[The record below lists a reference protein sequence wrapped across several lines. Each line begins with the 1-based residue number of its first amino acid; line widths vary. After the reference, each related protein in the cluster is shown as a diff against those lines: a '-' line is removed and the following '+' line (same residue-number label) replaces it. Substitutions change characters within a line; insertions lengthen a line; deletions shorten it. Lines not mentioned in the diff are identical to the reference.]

1 MSSWQSRP
9 QWKTFRTIM
18 QDIPFLY
25 PSVLVSL
32 QFLFFFLSVPFV
44 KSLSH
49 VSILI
54 FLFSKSATCWTCS
67 FIITRNYKQN
77 PNIILG
83 TPVIIN
89 FCPPWF
95 NFNLSL
101 RSKNEKV
108 YVLEEIHSPHLS
120 LALFPKIYIWIQQS
134 VVWNI
139 NGLSTEPLPFFS
151 FCFANRAYWIFAVGT
166 RNEEQGECADVKG
179 STELKQIISDLPQLS
194 GSKCQK
200 SMLFGWQIYIP
211 IT

>member
-1 MSSWQSRP
+1 MKTWNPLCHVSKQPTWNSRISSSFCPTLSDVRAQSMNENTFWQKWNFASMSSWQSRP
-9 QWKTFRTIM
+9 QWKTFQTIM

-25 PSVLVSL
+25 PLVLVSL

-151 FCFANRAYWIFAVGT
+151 FCFANRAY
-166 RNEEQGECADVKG
+166 
-179 STELKQIISDLPQLS
+179 
-194 GSKCQK
+194 
-200 SMLFGWQIYIP
+200 
-211 IT
+211 